1 MFDSSSCFH
10 VAIGQF
16 VSIIKLAYYYSVDF
30 VSVVITLRPLKED
43 TLLVHT
49 SKITQNYYVDKTYRT
64 VYA

>member
-10 VAIGQF
+10 VTIGQF

-43 TLLVHT
+43 TLLVHA
-49 SKITQNYYVDKTYRT
+49 SKITQNYKTYHN
-64 VYA
+64 YA